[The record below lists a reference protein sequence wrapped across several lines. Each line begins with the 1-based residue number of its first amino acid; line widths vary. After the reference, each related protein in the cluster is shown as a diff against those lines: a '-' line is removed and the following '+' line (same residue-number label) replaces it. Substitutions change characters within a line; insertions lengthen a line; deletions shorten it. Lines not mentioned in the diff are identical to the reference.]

1 MRPGLAKYYH
11 SGRETKLTT
20 CFCNPHQL
28 FFLHI
33 LTSLLLSLKPKQSLG
48 QNFLR
53 DPNILFNL
61 ARAAQARPGE
71 RVVEI
76 GPGEGALTRRLVEM
90 YDDVIAV
97 ETDSRAVRMLAE
109 SMPELKVKQADIL
122 EMPWEEV
129 MRPGAEHVVVG
140 NIPYNITSPILF
152 KVMDAAGLFR
162 RAVFTM
168 QREVA
173 ERLVARPGSKSYSI
187 LSVQA
192 QLLGS
197 VEYLFTISRHA
208 FYPKPKIE
216 SSVVA
221 FTPAPERLPV
231 ELARMK
237 QVVRMA
243 FNQRRKMLS
252 NSLRPLLPE
261 DATTRAA
268 FPFNLAQ
275 RPDQLVPEEFI
286 KLVQALDAA
295 EAAGK

>member
-1 MRPGLAKYYH
+1 M
-11 SGRETKLTT
+11 
-20 CFCNPHQL
+20 
-28 FFLHI
+28 
-33 LTSLLLSLKPKQSLG
+33 SLKPKQSLG

-53 DPNILFNL
+53 DPNILYNL
-61 ARAAQARPGE
+61 ALAAQAKPGE

-76 GPGEGALTRRLVEM
+76 GPGEGALTKRLLDM

-97 ETDSRAVRMLAE
+97 ETDSRAVRILGETLPQAQ
-109 SMPELKVKQADIL
+109 VKQADIL

-129 MRPGAEHVVVG
+129 IRPGAEHVIVG

-152 KVMDAAGLFR
+152 KVMDAADLFR

-221 FTPAPERLPV
+221 FTPAAERLPID
-231 ELARMK
+231 LARMK

-243 FNQRRKMLS
+243 FNQRRKKLS

-261 DATTRAA
+261 DAGRRAA
-268 FPFNLAQ
+268 FAFDLTK
-275 RPDQLVPEEFI
+275 RPDQLYPEEFI
-286 KLVQALDAA
+286 KLVQALDA
-295 EAAGK
+295 EAAARPNKP

>member
-1 MRPGLAKYYH
+1 M
-11 SGRETKLTT
+11 
-20 CFCNPHQL
+20 
-28 FFLHI
+28 
-33 LTSLLLSLKPKQSLG
+33 SLKPKQSLG

-53 DPNILFNL
+53 DPNILYNL
-61 ARAAQARPGE
+61 ALAARARAGE

-76 GPGEGALTRRLVEM
+76 GPGEGALTRRLLEM

-97 ETDSRAVRMLAE
+97 ETDSRAVELLGRNMPQAE
-109 SMPELKVKQADIL
+109 VVQADIL
-122 EMPWEEV
+122 EMPWERV
-129 MRPGAEHVVVG
+129 MRPGAGHVVIG

-152 KVMDAAGLFR
+152 KVMDAAELFR

-168 QREVA
+168 QKEVA

-216 SSVVA
+216 SSAIA
-221 FTPAPERLPV
+221 FTPSPEPLPV
-231 ELARMK
+231 PLKRMK

-261 DATTRAA
+261 DPAARAA
-268 FPFNLAQ
+268 VSFDLAR
-275 RPDQLVPEEFI
+275 RPDQLMPQEYI
-286 KLVQALDAA
+286 KLIQALDAA
-295 EAAGK
+295 GRSAK